1 MERTENNPAE
11 YARERSLQAIGWPA
25 LLAELAS
32 RASGE
37 PGKKLCKDP
46 PLYESA
52 PACEIALAETGE
64 MIGLFEKGSAPPPA
78 PVADIKPLVE
88 SARSG
93 GAMDPLDMVK
103 ALDLLAY
110 SEDVKRALGVAPPG
124 SRLGQWGARLDP
136 AANLR
141 KALER
146 SVDRDGSI
154 LDSASPELK
163 ALRSRQRV
171 LSERIHKRLSEIVA
185 RESEAVLQDS
195 FYTQRGHRYVVPV
208 KAAARGRF
216 EGIVHDASQSGQTVF
231 VEPTE
236 LVEPN
241 NQLRLIASA
250 IDEEILRVVREL
262 SDRIGAAADVIVT
275 NQNVLAH
282 LDAVRARAR
291 LSLDLEAEK
300 PEINE
305 RDVIR
310 VGSGRHPLLAL
321 RGVDVVPNDIE
332 MEEGERVLVISGPNT
347 GGKTVCLT
355 MAGLFVLMTRAGLF
369 VPANPGSEVPL
380 HLDVFAVIGDE
391 QDLAQ
396 DLSSFSAHI
405 KDLRAIAELAGPRSL
420 VLLDELMSSTDPE
433 EGSALG
439 IAVLSALYERGA
451 TVMATTHFPQLKT
464 FAHERKGFVNASF
477 AFDTRALRPTYN
489 LVMGIPGRSMGIEI
503 ASRLGL
509 DAGIVEQARAQMD
522 DSSLR
527 MESILA
533 ELSERLREAEEE
545 SAAISR
551 ERRELEDLIAEYQT
565 VLEQARDRERQVRRE
580 ARDTVRG
587 LVRDFELEI
596 ERLKKETKKVGGA
609 DKAAEAKSSLKGLKG
624 RAEARFGEDETGGAV
639 DWDHASG
646 GERVLVLPLN
656 IEGEIVEAPK
666 GEVKPRTKIKIRMG
680 KRKIMVEA
688 ERLRRLPH
696 SAQKNSEDIL
706 GEARAKARRKK
717 PPKKPGKITVEAARP
732 APAASAEG
740 PLLPQSRRNT
750 LDLRGMRYH
759 EAEARVEAFLD
770 KSAGEELQ
778 NVFIIHGHGTGAL
791 KKMVREVLALSP
803 YVRDFRP
810 GERGEGGDGVT
821 MAELI

>member
-1 MERTENNPAE
+1 MDGGKNNNIGA
-11 YARERSLQAIGWPA
+11 ARERSLGAIGWPS
-25 LLAELAS
+25 LLKELAS

-37 PGKKLCKDP
+37 PGKKLCLEP
-46 PLYESA
+46 ALYESA
-52 PACEIALAETGE
+52 AACEVALTETGE
-64 MIGLFEKGSAPPPA
+64 MISLFEKGAAPMATPI
-78 PVADIKPLVE
+78 ADVKPLVE

-93 GAMDPLDMVK
+93 GTMDPADMVK
-103 ALDLLAY
+103 VLDLLAY
-110 SEDVKRALGVAPPG
+110 SGDVKTRLADAPPD

-136 AANLR
+136 ATNLK

-171 LSERIHKRLSEIVA
+171 LAERLHKRLSEIVA
-185 RESEAVLQDS
+185 RESESVLQDS

-208 KAAARGRF
+208 KASARNRF

-250 IDEEILRVVREL
+250 IDEEILRIVREL
-262 SDRIGAAADVIVT
+262 SGRIGAAADVLIT
-275 NQNVLAH
+275 NQNALAH

-291 LSLDLEAEK
+291 LSLDLEAER
-300 PEINE
+300 PGINE

-321 RGVDVVPNDIE
+321 RGVDVIPNDLE

-355 MAGLFVLMTRAGLF
+355 MIGLFVLMTRAGIF
-369 VPANPGSEVPL
+369 VPANRGTEIPL

-405 KDLRAIAELAGPRSL
+405 KDLRSIVDLAGPRSL

-439 IAVLSALYERGA
+439 IAVLSALYDRGA

-464 FAHERKGFVNASF
+464 FAHERRGFVNASF
-477 AFDTRALRPTYN
+477 AFDVRALRPTYN

-503 ASRLGL
+503 AARLGI
-509 DAGIVEQARAQMD
+509 DSGVIDQARSQMD

-533 ELSERLREAEEE
+533 ELADRLREAEEE
-545 SAAISR
+545 TAAISR
-551 ERRELEDLIAEYQT
+551 ERRELEELIAEYQT
-565 VLEQARDRERQVRRE
+565 VIEQARERERQVRRE

-587 LVRDFELEI
+587 LVRDIELEI
-596 ERLKKETKKVGGA
+596 ERLKKETAKGGDSQKA
-609 DKAAEAKSSLKGLKG
+609 SEAKAALRELKD
-624 RAEARFGEDETGGAV
+624 RAEARFAEDETGGTV
-639 DWDHASG
+639 DWNNAAKGD
-646 GERVLVLPLN
+646 RVLVLPLN
-656 IEGEIVEAPK
+656 IEGEIIEIPE
-666 GEVKPRTKIKIRMG
+666 GEVKPRARVKIRMG

-696 SAQKNSEDIL
+696 SARKNSENIL
-706 GEARAKARRKK
+706 GEARAKSRKK
-717 PPKKPGKITVEAARP
+717 QPRKKASRITLEESRP
-732 APAASAEG
+732 EPVPAGDG
-740 PLLPQSRRNT
+740 PILPQSRRNT

-770 KSAGEELQ
+770 KSVGEQLQ

-791 KKMVREVLALSP
+791 KKMVRELLALSP
-803 YVRDFRP
+803 YIKDFRP

-821 MAELI
+821 MAELV